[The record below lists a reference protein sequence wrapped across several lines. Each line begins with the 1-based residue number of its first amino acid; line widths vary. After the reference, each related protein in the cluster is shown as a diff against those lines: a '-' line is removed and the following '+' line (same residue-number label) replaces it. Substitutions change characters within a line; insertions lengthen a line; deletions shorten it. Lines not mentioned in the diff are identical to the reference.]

1 MRAFQHEVLKS
12 ESQDVLRLLFS
23 ELDIGK
29 SKMNIIKLLFHNR
42 NRTLV
47 IIIAIHI
54 IEAVIEINMQF
65 ETIKLILRCNVT
77 N

>member
-29 SKMNIIKLLFHNR
+29 SKMNIIKLLFHHR

-54 IEAVIEINMQF
+54 IEVVIEINMQF